1 MVERHHY
8 QARFQRVVD
17 YIYEHLDEP
26 LDLNRLADIAHM
38 SPTHWHR
45 VYQAICGETLAAT
58 VKRLRLHRAAARLI
72 NTELTVE
79 QIARSS
85 GYSALSSFN
94 RVFSQVYGMPPA
106 RFRAKGSHSAFVLA
120 MTAKESETMTSET
133 TMNVRIERVEQP
145 IAMVGLLHR
154 GPYMEI
160 GQAFEKLN
168 GWLMQANAWP
178 HLTTVIGIYHDDPSC
193 VAPQDLRS
201 HACAVLKPDHGLVI
215 PEDLE
220 SLEVAAGRYA
230 VLRFKG
236 PYAGLQQAYHWL
248 FSVWLP
254 QSGEELGDQP
264 CFEDYLNN
272 PREVAPEALLTDIY
286 LPLRE

>member
-1 MVERHHY
+1 MVDRYHY

-26 LDLNRLADIAHM
+26 LDLNSLADIAHM

-58 VKRLRLHRAAARLI
+58 VKRLRLHQAAARLI
-72 NTELTVE
+72 NTELSVE

-85 GYSALSSFN
+85 GYSALPSFN
-94 RVFSQVYGMPPA
+94 RAFSQAYGLPPA
-106 RFRAKGSHSAFVLA
+106 RFRAEGSHSKFVLA
-120 MTAKESETMTSET
+120 IAAKENEAMVEEA
-133 TMNVRIERVEQP
+133 MMDVRIEQIEQP
-145 IAMVGLLHR
+145 IPIVGVRHQ
-154 GPYMEI
+154 GPYIEI
-160 GQAFEKLN
+160 GKAFEKLN
-168 GWLMQANAWP
+168 AWLMQVDAWRY
-178 HLTTVIGIYHDDPSC
+178 LKTVIGIYHDDPTC

-201 HACAVLKPDHGLVI
+201 HACAVLKPDHGLAI
-215 PEDLE
+215 PDEVE
-220 SLEVAAGRYA
+220 QLEVAAGRYA